1 VLDVEAADLLQVR
14 GIDRKQVEREFLS
27 ENGGATFRD
36 ISGRRGANGFVPG
49 LPVLSACFTRTR
61 PPVLVIGTDI
71 GILMTRG
78 PDLGERWSRLGHNLP
93 RVPCSQLSALN
104 DFAPSNPPRLED
116 GLPPAPTSRGT
127 GKSDRTTRSQIDN
140 LGVAPS
146 EIELGLR
153 RAPRSSIK

>member
-14 GIDRKQVEREFLS
+14 GIDRKQVELEFLS

-36 ISGRRGANGFVPG
+36 ISGRRGANGFVPD

-78 PDLGERWSRLGHNLP
+78 PDFGERWSRLGHNLP

-104 DFAPSNPPRLED
+104 DFAPSIRLGSKTACRRLRPRGELANPIERPDRRLTI
-116 GLPPAPTSRGT
+116 LASRQV
-127 GKSDRTTRSQIDN
+127 KSS
-140 LGVAPS
+140 
-146 EIELGLR
+146 
-153 RAPRSSIK
+153 